1 MTQEPTIA
9 SSESK
14 ARTCA
19 CGHGREHHLVS
30 PEGVYTI
37 SGYLRLFFGISARPT
52 KVKYRCR
59 RCNEV
64 FSVTADPAILDQ
76 HY

>member
-1 MTQEPTIA
+1 MTEEPTGTAAA
-9 SSESK
+9 SK
-14 ARTCA
+14 PRTCS
-19 CGHGREHHLVS
+19 CGYGREHHMVS
-30 PEGVYTI
+30 AEGVYTT
-37 SGYLRLFFGISARPT
+37 SGYLRLFFGISARPI

-64 FSVTADPAILDQ
+64 FSVTTDPTILDQ